1 MKARRVVF
9 LMSDTGAGHRSVA
22 DALRA
27 ALERRYPRAYDF
39 ELVDVYRRYT
49 PFPFSYLPEIYPRW
63 VTWAKPTWE
72 WGYKL
77 ANTPPLD
84 RAVMAAIYRL
94 WRGGMRRLI
103 DEHPGDVYVSVHALF
118 SRPVMRAV
126 REFAPYRT
134 PFVTVVTDL
143 VTTHAFWYEKAVDR
157 CLVPTRAAYDRG
169 LEFGLR
175 PEQLRLTGMPIHPQF
190 MDGLREKTEARG
202 KLAWHRS
209 LPTVLLIGGG
219 EGMGPVY
226 PIADG
231 LNRRRLDMQLVI
243 VAGRNHRLL
252 RRLEAVHWNQ
262 PTLIYPFVGNMPEL
276 MAASDLLVTKAGPAT
291 ISEACAAGLPMV
303 LSDAI
308 PGQEEGNITHV
319 VANHAGAYAPGPHR
333 VAETVAAWLSSD
345 PGELACRSENARRL
359 GSPDAV
365 WKIADEIH
373 DQAQRGP
380 LRNPARQERRQPPDF
395 RNSPED
401 GWLF

>member
-22 DALRA
+22 DAIRA
-27 ALERRYPRAYDF
+27 ALDLRYPGEYVF

-49 PFPFSYLPEIYPRW
+49 PFPFTYLPEIYPRW

-77 ANTPPLD
+77 ANTPHLD
-84 RAVMAAIYRL
+84 QVVMAAIQRL
-94 WRGGMRRLI
+94 WRDGMRRLL
-103 DEHPGDVYVSVHALF
+103 DDHPGDVYVSVHALF
-118 SRPVMRAV
+118 SRPVMGAV
-126 REFAPYRT
+126 REFAPYHT

-143 VTTHAFWYEKAVDR
+143 VTTHAFWYEKGVDR
-157 CLVPTRAAYDRG
+157 CLVPTQVAYDRG
-169 LEFGLR
+169 LKFGLR
-175 PEQLRLTGMPIHPQF
+175 PEQLRFTGMPIHPQF
-190 MDGLREKTEARG
+190 MDGLREKTEARC
-202 KLAWHRS
+202 KLDWHRS
-209 LPTVLLIGGG
+209 LPTILLIGGG
-219 EGMGPVY
+219 DGMGPVY
-226 PIADG
+226 PIAEG

-252 RRLEAVHWNQ
+252 RRLEAVQWNQ

-276 MAASDLLVTKAGPAT
+276 MAASDILVTKAGPTT

-303 LSDAI
+303 LSDAV
-308 PGQEEGNITHV
+308 PGQEDGNITHV
-319 VANHAGAYAPGPHR
+319 VENHAGAYAPGVHR
-333 VAETVAAWLSSD
+333 VADTVTAWLSGN
-345 PGELACRSENARRL
+345 PAELACRSENARRL

-373 DQAQRGP
+373 AQAQRI
-380 LRNPARQERRQPPDF
+380 PARNLIWKGERQPPHF
-395 RNSPED
+395 PHAPED